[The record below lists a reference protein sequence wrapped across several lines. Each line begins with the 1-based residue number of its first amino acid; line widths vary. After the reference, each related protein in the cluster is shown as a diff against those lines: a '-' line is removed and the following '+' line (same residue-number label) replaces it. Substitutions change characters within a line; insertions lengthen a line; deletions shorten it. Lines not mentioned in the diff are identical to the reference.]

1 MNLFFNIAGY
11 EFKKVICKKSS
22 VIVLTLVIL
31 ISAFSV
37 FGTIIGNCYYL
48 DENGNEVAVS
58 RYEDEMTD
66 RRYGEELSGRVID
79 ADLIMEAVEAYQKV
93 PITENTWYTD
103 TVEYQRY
110 ARKYSDIYSIVRR
123 AFGLK
128 NAEDFQKLTREQAE
142 QFDEIRRANR
152 QSVIK
157 NSKISENMRAYWQK
171 CFDESPET
179 LTYEYCGGYSRFAAI
194 MYSTAIMAGAALAI
208 LFSGIFSQEYTSGA
222 ASLILS
228 SKHGKGLVIG
238 AKLFVAFVISAVL
251 IILLTV
257 ISYAETMIVWG
268 SGGAGGS
275 LLMLGDIF
283 PYTVTIGQSAL
294 LYSVCMLAA
303 CLLVTAI
310 TALLSAVFK
319 TPFSTI
325 VIMAIFL
332 IAPMFIVLPDS
343 SPIWVFLL
351 ENLLPTN
358 MMAFWGAMYEFQYD
372 IFGLMIP
379 PYIFIPVFAV
389 VVSCICVFFAYRV
402 FRKHQIG

>member
-1 MNLFFNIAGY
+1 MFFEIAGY

-48 DENGNEVAVS
+48 DENGNEIAVS
-58 RYEDEMTD
+58 RYEDMMTD

-79 ADLIMEAVEAYQKV
+79 ADLIMEAVEAYKKV
-93 PITENTWYTD
+93 PINKNTWYTD
-103 TVEYQRY
+103 TVEYQQY
-110 ARKYSDIYSIVRR
+110 ARKYSDIYGIVRR
-123 AFGLK
+123 AFGLQGS
-128 NAEDFQKLTREQAE
+128 EDFQKLTREQAE
-142 QFDEIRRANR
+142 RFDEVRRGNR
-152 QSVIK
+152 QNVI
-157 NSKISENMRAYWQK
+157 NDSQISENMRAYWQK

-238 AKLFVAFVISAVL
+238 AKLFVAFVISAIL

-268 SGGAGGS
+268 SGGAEGS
-275 LLMLGDIF
+275 LLLLGNIF
-283 PYTVTIGQSAL
+283 PYNATIGQSAL

-310 TALLSAVFK
+310 TALLSAMFR
-319 TPFSTI
+319 TPFNTI
-325 VIMAIFL
+325 VIMAIFI

-379 PYIFIPVFAV
+379 PYVFIPVFAAA
-389 VVSCICVFFAYRV
+389 VSCMCAFFAYRI